1 LEQKSSYFPVLIA
14 VLKNNLLLSG
24 SCRWMGAVPMSDL
37 PRKSERVSG
46 LEVWAFAL
54 ATTLVALIAVGV
66 VPHGH
71 W

>member
-1 LEQKSSYFPVLIA
+1 
-14 VLKNNLLLSG
+14 
-24 SCRWMGAVPMSDL
+24 MGAVPMSDL

-66 VPHGH
+66 VPHGLVRAKTYDH
-71 W
+71 NHHDLE